1 MKLIKLIARLPLL
14 AVLVLLLPLE
24 SFAQSGPSTHTI
36 FMTAMEIKGGTSA
49 DKLAPPAIN
58 PADLS
63 KAYGYRAPGEA
74 DKNDPKRW
82 EVSSYLFSPAFLTV
96 RQGDKVNLTIFVVNG
111 DSHGDSFL
119 ADPDGR
125 RIVSDITFNRGR
137 EYKISFVAEKAG
149 AYQLICP
156 EHAPTMT
163 ATILALAR

>member
-1 MKLIKLIARLPLL
+1 MKLIKLIAGLPLVAIL
-14 AVLVLLLPLE
+14 ALLLPME
-24 SFAQSGPSTHTI
+24 SVAQSGSTHTI
-36 FMTAMEIKGGTSA
+36 FMTAMEIKGGTSV
-49 DKLAPPAIN
+49 DKLAPPGVN

-63 KAYGYRAPGEA
+63 KGYGYKGPGEA
-74 DKNDPKRW
+74 DKSDPKRW
-82 EVSSYLFSPAFLTV
+82 EVSSYIFSPAFLTV
-96 RQGDKVNLTIFVVNG
+96 RQGDKVDLTIFVVNG
-111 DSHGDSFL
+111 DTHADSFP

-156 EHAPTMT
+156 EHAPTMA